1 MLWIFLISS
10 KIERAKKKDL
20 QSNFF
25 PAFIRS
31 ENCFWIVPFYIQ
43 IESSERPFSI
53 WFKFFHIR
61 DFIPESF
68 WFLTYILLGKMM
80 KCLAKKLRQT
90 IEPRFFPKKELVI
103 LGLFFFAFVFSTYV
117 VFKTVDSKYI
127 LTMAGFEPWISGLWS
142 DPSTNCWTTTA
153 AAQGAL
159 CPMINL
165 LGNKTC

>member
-1 MLWIFLISS
+1 MTCTKNVRKPATSVKLRVYRLVNLSS
-10 KIERAKKKDL
+10 KSGWVSFSFLKKETCYVRRAGLDVMNLLDFLQNRTSKKKDL

-61 DFIPESF
+61 DFIPKSF

-103 LGLFFFAFVFSTYV
+103 FWKCS
-117 VFKTVDSKYI
+117 
-127 LTMAGFEPWISGLWS
+127 
-142 DPSTNCWTTTA
+142 
-153 AAQGAL
+153 
-159 CPMINL
+159 L
-165 LGNKTC
+165 LQCRSNFNSF